1 MKDFDMALFQERVWD
16 LIHGRRL
23 SLSQLAVATGLSH
36 SIIARTLKE
45 DSYCSPTVKMIYRFA
60 QYFEVTTDY
69 LLGLEPTKVVLDGEI
84 AKFLDKKENRHIRES
99 PAEISHKSKRGHQ

>member
-1 MKDFDMALFQERVWD
+1 VWN
-16 LIHGRRL
+16 LIHSEQL
-23 SLSQLAVATGLSH
+23 TLSQLTKATGLSH

-45 DSYCSPTVKMIYRFA
+45 DSYCSPSVKMIYRFA
-60 QYFEVTTDY
+60 QYFKVTTDY

-99 PAEISHKSKRGHQ
+99 LVEITHKSKRGHQ